1 MSDAVPFPR
10 CLVEPIADCAL
21 GQPPLITHGHDLE
34 LPVIVVWL
42 IIGLFVFFFVSL
54 EELWRRSI
62 AFNGRFRKLITPL
75 LQEAANRG
83 EVDAA
88 LLNRVGEV
96 LSADVLSEHGWNE
109 FKETLITDESGSQTR
124 IYNTRQAEEFFSEDE
139 IVSRSMHPRFF
150 RAVPGLLTSIGL
162 LATFVAILLGLGQI
176 EMTGESISGIDGF
189 INALAAKFASS
200 VIALTLA
207 IVFTLMET
215 RVLQSAHL
223 RYQKFCQALDSVFPR
238 KTTEELLISLRK
250 DTAEQLAAFQHFN
263 TDLSARFRDGVTEGL
278 GPVLERISEGLMS
291 MTGERD
297 SNIEAMMARFT
308 EEFRK
313 AMSQSAGV
321 ELGQIGSTLDQAA
334 QLIGSANQQTQQ
346 AHASFAR
353 LVESMERAQSKQEEG
368 SRRQEAVVTQMLQQM
383 SETIG
388 RASNDSQAA
397 MDDTIRGL
405 LQAMT
410 AARTQQEEGA
420 RRQAEMTTSLLQ
432 QMIDGVGRASGQSQA
447 AMDDTVRDLMEKT
460 GSFSNKMNGEFQ
472 TLLEQ
477 HRTSLKSVGEMQGA
491 LERTLELW
499 NRGTGEMQQ
508 VVAPL
513 RDTARELQSATS
525 SLRGAASEIEKS
537 QQQLTRLFADART
550 EFTRLE
556 QMGASNQRL
565 LVEHQRVFE
574 TVQSGL
580 GGVLKTITD
589 KVETLQE
596 VSGRGL
602 TKHLREFDNHL
613 GTATKKLG
621 ASVDELG
628 EVLEEA
634 AETIKGAARR

>member
-1 MSDAVPFPR
+1 MFQCDWFA
-10 CLVEPIADCAL
+10 LGADCDL
-21 GQPPLITHGHDLE
+21 GFPLLKEHAHTVE

-42 IIGLFVFFFVSL
+42 IIGLLVFFVVSV
-54 EELWRRSI
+54 EELYRR
-62 AFNGRFRKLITPL
+62 AFFYRRRFRKLTAPL
-75 LQEAANRG
+75 VREAANPG
-83 EVDAA
+83 AVDAA

-96 LSADVLSEHGWNE
+96 LVSDALCEHGWNE
-109 FKETLITDESGSQTR
+109 FKETLITDESGPQSR

-162 LATFVAILLGLGQI
+162 LATFVAILLGLGRI
-176 EMTGESISGIDGF
+176 GMTGESIEGIDGF
-189 INALAAKFASS
+189 INALSAKFASS
-200 VIALTLA
+200 VIALMLA

-215 RVLQSAHL
+215 RVLQDAHL

-297 SNIEAMMARFT
+297 SNIEAMMARLT

-321 ELGQIGSTLDQAA
+321 ELGQIGTTLEQAA
-334 QLIGSANQQTQQ
+334 QLIGNANQQTEQ
-346 AHASFAR
+346 AHGSFAR
-353 LVESMERAQSKQEEG
+353 LVESMERSQSKQEDG
-368 SRRQEAVVTQMLQQM
+368 SRRQEAVMTQLLQQM

-397 MDDTIRGL
+397 MDDTVRGL

-410 AARTQQEEGA
+410 EARAQQEEGA
-420 RRQAEMTTSLLQ
+420 RQQAEMTNSLLQ

-447 AMDDTVRDLMEKT
+447 AMDDTVRGLMEKT
-460 GSFSNKMNGEFQ
+460 GSFSDKVNGELQ

-477 HRTSLKSVGEMQGA
+477 HRTSVKSVAEMQGA

-537 QQQLTRLFADART
+537 QQQLTGLFSDART

-556 QMGASNQRL
+556 QMGASSQRL

-580 GGVLKTITD
+580 GGVLKTITE
-589 KVETLQE
+589 KMETLQE

-602 TKHLREFDNHL
+602 TKQLQEFDNHL